1 MDLLKD
7 YTGIARYRRMYKKL
21 IREPLEKINDERF
34 LRRIYVS
41 LLGFVKEGWTA

>member
-1 MDLLKD
+1 
-7 YTGIARYRRMYKKL
+7 MYKKL
-21 IREPLEKINDERF
+21 ILELLEKINDERF